1 MEIMTNIV
9 NGRKQITFKYLTE
22 IVRNGSLRIGK
33 VGENY
38 MNGNNIQPLT
48 ENERKFASDNHNL
61 IYAYLHKYGYDIETY
76 YNIAVFGYLEA
87 VQEYLRDAELQGK
100 YIFPIIA
107 FRRMRGAISNHIR
120 MNNSQK
126 RKPSEP
132 VISLD
137 AESEEM
143 ESLYNTTGG
152 KSVESDWMEKEA
164 ISYLLENLSELQR
177 KIAIAKV
184 EGYSNKEILS
194 MFNIPQS
201 TFYKEI
207 KRMQQTIGQIMS
219 K

>member
-22 IVRNGSLRIGK
+22 IVRNGSLRIEK

-107 FRRMRGAISNHIR
+107 FRRMRSAISNHIR

-152 KSVESDWMEKEA
+152 KSFRTTA
-164 ISYLLENLSELQR
+164 ENCNS
-177 KIAIAKV
+177 
-184 EGYSNKEILS
+184 
-194 MFNIPQS
+194 
-201 TFYKEI
+201 
-207 KRMQQTIGQIMS
+207 
-219 K
+219 